1 MQPIERYGV
10 ITLMLL
16 VVTIFVVAMWK
27 DEGQAGQDMD
37 RQAARVPAAPTEAD
51 LRAQR
56 LQQQRD
62 EARRQQQLR
71 DRALQQQAAAQRAQS
86 QVAQP
91 QQGTSPLPGAPAS
104 ASITPATGAPIS
116 QPGPTPSAET
126 GLPGSLAAAGGVS
139 DPGRVTPSASMTDV
153 PAEPASKTRR
163 PGGARGD
170 RYQGKQD
177 VGRRPAPSTQPAATQ
192 PKVAESGSSAS
203 AAKATSG
210 KREIRVASGDSLS
223 ELAEKHL
230 GSHRHWRELAAA
242 NGISDPSQLRVGQTL
257 VLPSVVAKAPVS
269 AAATRTAPASSG
281 SSASGNTYR
290 VASGDI
296 LGKIAQERLGRASRW
311 REIVELNPGI
321 NPNRLEVGT
330 VLRLPGDAAPAA
342 PVEQRSTRVAGATLT
357 PDSARRR
364 QSKVR

>member
-71 DRALQQQAAAQRAQS
+71 DRALQQQAAAQRAQTQS
-86 QVAQP
+86 
-91 QQGTSPLPGAPAS
+91 QQGTGALAGAPAS

-116 QPGPTPSAET
+116 QPGPTPSAEI
-126 GLPGSLAAAGGVS
+126 GLPGSLAAAGGVT

-177 VGRRPAPSTQPAATQ
+177 VGRRPAPSTQPAAIQ
-192 PKVAESGSSAS
+192 SKVAESGSRTG

-210 KREIRVASGDSLS
+210 KDEIRVASGDSLS

-269 AAATRTAPASSG
+269 AAATRTAPVSSG